1 MRLIQGLLNTQKDI
15 VERLSTLEGK
25 NSVAKDNNSGGS
37 DASIDKPFTCTDC
50 DLTFVD
56 MNESI
61 SHKEIQHTKRNASDD
76 NTISKHDANRKE
88 NVPIEKEEVIK
99 TAVEINCDTPRAEEQ
114 QGKSGD
120 GMNDQLRDKQK
131 CFENIFTYDDKDRKT
146 NDLLDV
152 VKMGVSQSFQVPN
165 LCKGC
170 ENKTQHTLGINPVGE
185 LTGIKPFSLE
195 GEHGKPLP
203 LP

>member
-99 TAVEINCDTPRAEEQ
+99 TAVEINSDTPRAEEQ

-146 NDLLDV
+146 NDLLDL
-152 VKMGVSQSFQVPN
+152 VKMGVS
-165 LCKGC
+165 
-170 ENKTQHTLGINPVGE
+170 
-185 LTGIKPFSLE
+185 
-195 GEHGKPLP
+195 
-203 LP
+203 